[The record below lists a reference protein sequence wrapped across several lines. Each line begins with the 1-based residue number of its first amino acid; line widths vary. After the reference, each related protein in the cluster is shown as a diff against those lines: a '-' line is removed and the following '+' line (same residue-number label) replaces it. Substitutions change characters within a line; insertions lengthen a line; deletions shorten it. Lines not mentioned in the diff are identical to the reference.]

1 MMDTMTDAS
10 LPEGLSFFT
19 NVATKREQASEDAG
33 KTGNEQD
40 SISDCR
46 VKGMIPYPCCPKET
60 VIVFLDAHGQVS
72 NKCPRC
78 GKFARFD
85 YDRMTATAARAFR
98 GASRIYKKPE

>member
-1 MMDTMTDAS
+1 MTNTMTEAS
-10 LPEGLSFFT
+10 LPGSLSFFT
-19 NVATKREQASEDAG
+19 NIATKREQASEDAG
-33 KTGNEQD
+33 KTGNEYD
-40 SISDCR
+40 SASDCR

-98 GASRIYKKPE
+98 GASRIYKRPE